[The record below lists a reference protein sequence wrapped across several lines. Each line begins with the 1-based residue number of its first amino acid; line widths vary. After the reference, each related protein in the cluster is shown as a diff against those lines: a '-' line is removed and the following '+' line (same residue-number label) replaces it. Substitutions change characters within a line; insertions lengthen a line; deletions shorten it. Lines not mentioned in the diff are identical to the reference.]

1 MMVHRNI
8 IAKKGIT
15 VTESLPAT
23 AVIRVA
29 SGSFDPGRFAEVDA
43 VTNRVSAYLIP
54 AIQRLPGLLHWYAAV
69 SPEGS
74 VVNVSVWESDEHAA
88 QMDQLKEM
96 TVDARGEMA
105 AVGMTYTPIVNHP
118 INWTI

>member
-1 MMVHRNI
+1 
-8 IAKKGIT
+8 

-29 SGSFDPGRFAEVDA
+29 SGSFDLGRFAEVDA
-43 VTNRVSAYLIP
+43 VTNKVSGYLIP
-54 AIQRLPGLLHWYAAV
+54 AIQRLPGLIHWYAAV

-74 VVNVSVWESDEHAA
+74 VVNISVWDSEEHAA

-105 AVGMTYTPIVNHP
+105 AVGITFTPIVNHP